1 MAKLSGA
8 RHASLFA
15 ENKMRV
21 SAILTNGDI
30 KAREKQI
37 RVYDFILR
45 QEIESG
51 SNFVVTK
58 PDMNVYVI
66 LGLTKRA
73 IALPKHGRGC
83 DEFFAYLTA
92 RYGLSERENITKF
105 VYDNI
110 RLYAYQQ
117 GREAELRRFSYYD
130 RDRKQLYLSLY
141 NGQAIRIDGEQPH
154 IVDNGVGVYFADD
167 DGGTAC
173 EHIPFNGSDGL
184 LFESLTDLSYAEDTP
199 SGIKPIVQ
207 KRALIV
213 WMFALAF
220 PDLMPTKPL
229 IIFEGPPGS
238 GKSSASQIIQLAL
251 MGNKKPIILQKNKEN
266 DFGIILL
273 RNPIAVFDNV
283 DSFIEWVPDAVC
295 AYATSGMWTMRRL
308 YTDNEEVT
316 IRPHSF
322 IAIASKNPASFRR
335 EDTAERC
342 VIIRLQR
349 LATWRS
355 QESIEQFIRENRGRL
370 LGEYFYYLNL
380 MVAAIR
386 DGVLDENGES
396 PGEQHRMA
404 DFAAMARVVGHVL
417 GWTREDVAELLEALQ
432 MERDAFI
439 NEEDPLVDLIHM
451 WLDIKDPPYQGR
463 PARSRNQGRAITTQ
477 DLFREL
483 EAIAIENKRQ
493 FYKSSRVL
501 AQKLRSPHL
510 ERDFS
515 VIVSSARNT
524 RLYQFAKKLP
534 LSIVPAIVHAKSVD
548 APSTE
553 EEDDLIIEDDDKKEN
568 GTKS

>member
-58 PDMNVYVI
+58 PDMNVYCI

-130 RDRKQLYLSLY
+130 RERNQLYLSLY

-154 IVDNGVGVYFADD
+154 IVDNGIGVYFADD
-167 DGGTAC
+167 DGGLPC
-173 EHIPFNGSDGL
+173 NHIPFNGGDGF
-184 LFESLTDLSYAEDTP
+184 LFEALTNLSYAEDTP
-199 SGIKPIVQ
+199 SGVKPEVQ
-207 KRALIV
+207 KKALIV
-213 WMFALAF
+213 WLFSLAF

-229 IIFEGPPGS
+229 IIFEGPQGS
-238 GKSSASQIIQLAL
+238 GKSSISQMIQLAL
-251 MGNKKPIILQKNKEN
+251 MGIKKPIIIQKNKEN

-283 DSFIEWVPDAVC
+283 DSYIDWVPDAVC

-342 VIIRLQR
+342 IIIRLQR
-349 LATWRS
+349 IEAFRS
-355 QESIEQFIRENRGRL
+355 QRSIENFIEENRGRI
-370 LGEYFYYLNL
+370 LGEYFHYLNL

-386 DGVLDENGES
+386 EGVLDAES
-396 PGEQHRMA
+396 PGGQHRMA
-404 DFAAMARVVGHVL
+404 DFEAMARVVGHVL
-417 GWTREDVAELLEALQ
+417 GWSNEEIAELLTSLQ
-432 MERDAFI
+432 AERDAFI
-439 NEEDPLVDLIHM
+439 NEEDPLVDLMHM

-515 VIVSSARNT
+515 VIVSAARNT

-534 LSIVPAIVHAKSVD
+534 LSIVPAVVHAKSVD

-553 EEDDLIIEDDDKKEN
+553 EEHDLIIEDEDKKEN
-568 GTKS
+568 GNKS